1 MKYTKTLSKILELAK
16 YGSKPDDELECHI
29 LGELEISDPW
39 TNPTNELLGSTFT
52 LHTDYRLPSGQINR
66 KGLNGVGPGA
76 YIMIAYTPGS
86 EGIEI
91 LKVGETYKFG
101 QRLNMYERGEHRT
114 VGSTGSGPKVPD
126 PTNVNIVRIM
136 RELNYTHIKFIA
148 IVPTPTAKAKRIDIT
163 NSLIEGLSA
172 PLNWKQILES
182 RIEQQLKREGHG
194 LPASMNKA
202 KGS

>member
-1 MKYTKTLSKILELAK
+1 M
-16 YGSKPDDELECHI
+16 
-29 LGELEISDPW
+29 
-39 TNPTNELLGSTFT
+39 
-52 LHTDYRLPSGQINR
+52 
-66 KGLNGVGPGA
+66 LNTVGPGA

-86 EGIEI
+86 EDIEV

-114 VGSTGSGPKVPD
+114 VGSTGNGPKVPD

-136 RELNYTHIKFIA
+136 RELNHTHIKFIA
-148 IVPTPTAKAKRIDIT
+148 IVPTPTAKMKRINIT

-182 RIEQQLKREGHG
+182 KIEQQLKLEGHG

>member
-16 YGSKPDDELECHI
+16 YGSKQDEELRCEI
-29 LGELEISDPW
+29 LGDLEISDPW
-39 TNPTNELLGSTFT
+39 TNPTNKLVGSTFT
-52 LHTDYRLPSGQINR
+52 LHTDYRNRSGQIQR
-66 KGLNGVGPGA
+66 KMLNTVGPGA

-86 EGIEI
+86 EDIEV

-101 QRLNMYERGEHRT
+101 QRLEMYERGEHRT
-114 VGSTGSGPKVPD
+114 VGSTGTGPKVPD

-136 RELNYTHIKFIA
+136 RELNHTHIKFIA
-148 IVPTPTAKAKRIDIT
+148 IVPTDSAKMKRINIT

-182 RIEQQLKREGHG
+182 KIEQQLKSEGHR

>member
-16 YGSKPDDELECHI
+16 YGSKPDEELRCEI
-29 LGELEISDPW
+29 LGDLEISDPW
-39 TNPTNELLGSTFT
+39 TNPTNKLVGSTFT
-52 LHTDYRLPSGQINR
+52 LHTDYRNRSGQIQR
-66 KGLNGVGPGA
+66 KMLNTVGPGA
-76 YIMIAYTPGS
+76 YIMLAYTPGS
-86 EGIEI
+86 EDIEV
-91 LKVGETYKFG
+91 LTVGETYTFG
-101 QRLNMYERGEHRT
+101 QRLEMYERGEHRT
-114 VGSTGSGPKVPD
+114 VGSTGNGPKVPD

-136 RELNYTHIKFIA
+136 RELNHTHIKFIA
-148 IVPTPTAKAKRIDIT
+148 IVPTDTAKMKRINIT

-182 RIEQQLKREGHG
+182 RIEQQLKLEGHG

>member
-16 YGSKPDDELECHI
+16 YGSKPDEELRCEI
-29 LGELEISDPW
+29 LGDLEISDPW
-39 TNPTNELLGSTFT
+39 TNPTNKLLGSTFT
-52 LHTDYRLPSGQINR
+52 LHTDYRNRSGQIQR
-66 KGLNGVGPGA
+66 KMLNTVGPGA

-86 EGIEI
+86 EDIEV

-101 QRLNMYERGEHRT
+101 QRLEMYERGEHRT
-114 VGSTGSGPKVPD
+114 VGSTGNGPKVAD

-136 RELNYTHIKFIA
+136 RELGYTHIKFIA
-148 IVPTPTAKAKRIDIT
+148 IVPTDTAKMKRITIV
-163 NSLIEGLSA
+163 NSLIESLSA

-182 RIEQQLKREGHG
+182 KIEQQLKLEGHG

>member
-16 YGSKPDDELECHI
+16 YGSKPDEELRCEI
-29 LGELEISDPW
+29 LGDLEISNPW
-39 TNPTNELLGSTFT
+39 TNPTNKLLGSTFT
-52 LHTDYRLPSGQINR
+52 LHTDYKNRSGQIQR
-66 KGLNGVGPGA
+66 KMLNTVGPGA

-86 EGIEI
+86 EDIEV

-101 QRLNMYERGEHRT
+101 QRLEMYERGEHRT
-114 VGSTGSGPKVPD
+114 VGSTGNGPKVPD

-136 RELNYTHIKFIA
+136 RELDHTHIKFIA
-148 IVPTPTAKAKRIDIT
+148 IVPTDTAKMKRITIV
-163 NSLIEGLSA
+163 NSLIESLSA

-182 RIEQQLKREGHG
+182 KIEQQLKSEGHT

>member
-1 MKYTKTLSKILELAK
+1 MKYTKTLQKILELAK
-16 YGSKPDDELECHI
+16 YGSKPDDELECKI

-39 TNPTNELLGSTFT
+39 TNPTNGLRGSTFH
-52 LHTDYRLPSGQINR
+52 LHTDYKTNR
-66 KGLNGVGPGA
+66 GTDRKTLNQVGPGA
-76 YIMIAYTPGS
+76 YIMIAYKPGV
-86 EGIEI
+86 EGIEV

-101 QRLNMYERGEHRT
+101 QRLEMYERGEHRT
-114 VGSTGSGPKVPD
+114 INKGFAD

-136 RELNYTHIKFIA
+136 NRLGYTHIKFIA
-148 IVPTPTAKAKRIDIT
+148 IVPTPSAKMKRITIT
-163 NSLIEGLSA
+163 NSLIESLSA

-182 RIEQQLKREGHG
+182 KIEQQLKIEGHG

>member
-1 MKYTKTLSKILELAK
+1 MKYTKTLQKILELAK
-16 YGSKPDDELECHI
+16 YGSKPDDELECKI

-39 TNPTNELLGSTFT
+39 TNPTNGLRGSTFH
-52 LHTDYRLPSGQINR
+52 LHTDYKTNR
-66 KGLNGVGPGA
+66 GTDRKTLNQVGPGA
-76 YIMIAYTPGS
+76 YIMIAYKPGV
-86 EGIEI
+86 EGIEV

-101 QRLNMYERGEHRT
+101 QRLEMYERGEHRT
-114 VGSTGSGPKVPD
+114 INKGFAD

-136 RELNYTHIKFIA
+136 NDLGYTHIKFIA
-148 IVPTPTAKAKRIDIT
+148 IVPTPSAKMKRITIT
-163 NSLIEGLSA
+163 NSLIESLSA

-182 RIEQQLKREGHG
+182 KIEQQLKIEGHG

>member
-16 YGSKPDDELECHI
+16 YGSKPDDELRCEI
-29 LGELEISDPW
+29 LGDLEISDPW
-39 TNPTNELLGSTFT
+39 TNPTNKLVGSTFT
-52 LHTDYRLPSGQINR
+52 LHTDYRNRSGQIQR
-66 KGLNGVGPGA
+66 KMLNTVGPGA

-86 EGIEI
+86 EDIEV

-101 QRLNMYERGEHRT
+101 QRLEMYERGEHRT
-114 VGSTGSGPKVPD
+114 VGSTGNGPKVPD

-136 RELNYTHIKFIA
+136 RELGHTHIKFIA
-148 IVPTPTAKAKRIDIT
+148 IVPTDSAKMKRINIT

-182 RIEQQLKREGHG
+182 KIEQQLKLEGRG

>member
-16 YGSKPDDELECHI
+16 YGSKQDEELRCEI
-29 LGELEISDPW
+29 LGDLEISDPW
-39 TNPTNELLGSTFT
+39 TNPTNKLVGSTFQ
-52 LHTDYRLPSGQINR
+52 LHTDYRNRSGQIQR
-66 KGLNGVGPGA
+66 KMLNTVGPGA

-86 EGIEI
+86 EDIEV

-101 QRLNMYERGEHRT
+101 QRLEMYERGEHRT
-114 VGSTGSGPKVPD
+114 VGSTGNGPKVPD

-136 RELNYTHIKFIA
+136 RELNHTHIKFIA
-148 IVPTPTAKAKRIDIT
+148 IVPTDTAKMKRINIT

-182 RIEQQLKREGHG
+182 KIEQQLKDEGHR

>member
-1 MKYTKTLSKILELAK
+1 MKYTPTLSKILELAK
-16 YGSKPDDELECHI
+16 YGSKQDEELRCEI
-29 LGELEISDPW
+29 LGDLEISDPW
-39 TNPTNELLGSTFT
+39 TNPTNKLLGSTFT
-52 LHTDYRLPSGQINR
+52 LHTDYQNRSGQIQR
-66 KGLNGVGPGA
+66 KMLNTVGPGA

-86 EGIEI
+86 EDIEV

-101 QRLNMYERGEHRT
+101 QRLEMYERGEHRT

-136 RELNYTHIKFIA
+136 RELDYTHIKFIA
-148 IVPTPTAKAKRIDIT
+148 IVPTDTAKMKRINIT

-182 RIEQQLKREGHG
+182 RIEQQLKDEGHR

>member
-1 MKYTKTLSKILELAK
+1 MKYTKTLQKILELSK
-16 YGSKPDDELECHI
+16 YGSKPDDELQCEI
-29 LGELEISDPW
+29 LGDLEISDPW
-39 TNPTNELLGSTFT
+39 TNPTNKLLGSTFT
-52 LHTDYRLPSGQINR
+52 LHTDYRTSRGTDR
-66 KGLNGVGPGA
+66 KRLNSVGPGA

-86 EGIEI
+86 EDIEI

-101 QRLNMYERGEHRT
+101 QRLEMYERGEHRT
-114 VGSTGSGPKVPD
+114 VGSTGKGPKVPD

-136 RELNYTHIKFIA
+136 RELDYTHIKFIA
-148 IVPTPTAKAKRIDIT
+148 IVPTPTAKAKRINIT

-182 RIEQQLKREGHG
+182 RIEQQLKLEGHR

>member
-16 YGSKPDDELECHI
+16 YGSKPDEELRCEI
-29 LGELEISDPW
+29 LGDLEISDPW
-39 TNPTNELLGSTFT
+39 TNPTNKLLGSTFT
-52 LHTDYRLPSGQINR
+52 LHTDYKNRSGQIQR
-66 KGLNGVGPGA
+66 KMLNTVGPGA

-86 EGIEI
+86 EDIEV

-101 QRLNMYERGEHRT
+101 QRLEMYERGEHRT
-114 VGSTGSGPKVPD
+114 VGSTGNGPKVPD

-136 RELNYTHIKFIA
+136 RELDHTHIKFIA
-148 IVPTPTAKAKRIDIT
+148 IVPTDTAKMKRITIV
-163 NSLIEGLSA
+163 NSLIESLSA

-182 RIEQQLKREGHG
+182 KIEQQLKSEGHT